1 MKNFVKNIFNHIN
14 DKFGS
19 IRTDLIIH
27 VGVSALIFVL
37 LFNILQLI
45 LVPGFAIVWATFLTL
60 LIGVIKEYL
69 IDDIFRDG
77 CADINDLYADV
88 TGVILGAIVT
98 LPALF

>member
-14 DKFGS
+14 DKLGS

-27 VGVSALIFVL
+27 AGVSVLIFVL